1 MLALVFVAPPDARC
15 EPGADTAAIAAAAAA
30 DYLELV
36 AEPDGRCQILSEGG
50 QLEVLYNRHPD
61 QAVEYRLLRV
71 FAGDH
76 PQGLVTGIALPGADG
91 IKLGCTRVDGRI
103 QAWRIQRAR
112 FAK

>member
-1 MLALVFVAPPDARC
+1 MTVC
-15 EPGADTAAIAAAAAA
+15 AAAHAEGQADAGAAGPVAAA
-30 DYLELV
+30 TYLELV

-76 PQGLVTGIALPGADG
+76 PQGLVTGIAPPGPEG
-91 IKLGCTRVDGRI
+91 TKLGCTRVDGRI
-103 QAWRIQRAR
+103 QEWRIQRAR